1 MEKNIMIK
9 KTLFVAFLVA
19 LTGLFSTVEAQRSLY
34 QDIKAHQIG
43 DIITIILTE
52 NISGTSSSDA
62 RNSADSNAGANGSVS
77 GNFIPFQPTFG
88 SDVNVNYG
96 ENQRNSSSQGQLLKG
111 LMSVQIKDVTESG
124 DLLVEG
130 TRLTEINGERHE
142 MNLVGTVRPMDI
154 DSQNRVHSYRVANAD
169 IVYKQHGG
177 RFSGATKKRGFL
189 TRAVLTG
196 LGVALGAVIVNESM
210 N

>member
-1 MEKNIMIK
+1 MIK
-9 KTLFVAFLVA
+9 KVVGTILIITFA
-19 LTGLFSTVEAQRSLY
+19 GLCSTAHAQRSLY
-34 QDIKAHQIG
+34 QDIKAHQVG
-43 DIITIILTE
+43 DIITVVLTE

-62 RNSADSNAGANGSVS
+62 RNASNSNAGAGGGVS
-77 GNFIPFQPTFG
+77 GNFIPFEPTFG
-88 SDVNVNYG
+88 SDVSVEYG
-96 ENQRNSSSQGQLLKG
+96 EDQRNSSSQGQLLEG
-111 LMSVQIKDVTESG
+111 YMSVQIKDVSEGG
-124 DLLVEG
+124 DLIVEG

-142 MNLVGTVRPMDI
+142 MNLTGTVRPMDI
-154 DSQNRVHSYRVANAD
+154 DSRNRVFSYRVANAD

-196 LGVALGAVIVNESM
+196 VGVALGAVIINETM

>member
-9 KTLFVAFLVA
+9 KTLLLVLLAA
-19 LTGLFSTVEAQRSLY
+19 LIGLMTTAEAQRSLY
-34 QDIKAHQIG
+34 QDIKAHQVG

-52 NISGTSSSDA
+52 NITGSSSSDA
-62 RNSADSNAGANGSVS
+62 RNSANSDAGAGGSVS
-77 GNFIPFQPTFG
+77 GSFIPFQPTFG

-96 ENQRNSSSQGQLLKG
+96 EDQRNSSSQGQLLKG
-111 LMSVQIKDVTESG
+111 LMSVQIKDVTETG

-142 MNLVGTVRPMDI
+142 MNLIGTVRPMDI
-154 DSQNRVHSYRVANAD
+154 DSQNRVYSYRVANAD

-177 RFSGATKKRGFL
+177 KFSGVTKKRGFL

-196 LGVALGAVIVNESM
+196 VGVVLGAVIVNESM

>member
-1 MEKNIMIK
+1 MEKNTMIK
-9 KTLFVAFLVA
+9 NILLLVLLA
-19 LTGLFSTVEAQRSLY
+19 GLSGLLSTAEAQRSLY

-62 RNSADSNAGANGSVS
+62 RNSANSDAGAGGSVS

-96 ENQRNSSSQGQLLKG
+96 EDQRNSSSQGQLLKG
-111 LMSVQIKDVTESG
+111 MMSVQIKDVTESG

-142 MNLVGTVRPMDI
+142 MNLVGTVRQMDI
-154 DSQNRVHSYRVANAD
+154 DSQNRVYSYRVANAD

-177 RFSGATKKRGFL
+177 RFSGVTKKRGFL

-196 LGVALGAVIVNESM
+196 VGVVLGAVIVNESM

>member
-9 KTLFVAFLVA
+9 KTLLPVLLAV
-19 LTGLFSTVEAQRSLY
+19 LTGLMTTAEAQRSLY
-34 QDIKAHQIG
+34 QDIKAHQVG

-52 NISGTSSSDA
+52 NITGSSSSDA
-62 RNSADSNAGANGSVS
+62 RNSANSDADASGSVS
-77 GNFIPFQPTFG
+77 SNFIPLQPAFG

-96 ENQRNSSSQGQLLKG
+96 EDQRNSSSQGQLLKG

-142 MNLVGTVRPMDI
+142 MNLIGTVRPMDI
-154 DSQNRVHSYRVANAD
+154 DSQNRVNSYRVANAD

-177 RFSGATKKRGFL
+177 RFSGVTKKRGFL

-196 LGVALGAVIVNESM
+196 VGVVLGAVIVNESM